1 MRVIAY
7 ILAVVF
13 SLCFIGGM
21 FWGCLESVAFDRDY
35 YMGEYARMDREAAT
49 GMSREELGQ
58 ATQALFAY
66 VRGERDDLDVTAL
79 AGGERRDVFGQ
90 REKAHMEDVQR
101 LYRVGSTVRY
111 VLWALGAVCLIMLA
125 FACRR
130 RMPRVLSTSY
140 LTALVGAGAVSG
152 LLAAAIAMDFG
163 RFWDGFHRLL
173 FTNDLWMLD
182 PSRDALIRMFPP
194 DFFLK
199 MAETVLLR
207 FGVIIT
213 VFGIAAVAVL
223 IATRRRKEA
232 F

>member
-13 SLCFIGGM
+13 SLCFIGGL

-35 YMGEYARMDREAAT
+35 YMGEYARLDREAAT
-49 GMSREELGQ
+49 GMTREGFGQ

-66 VRGERDDLDVTAL
+66 VRGERDDLDVTAQ
-79 AGGERRDVFGQ
+79 AGGVHRDVFSQ
-90 REKAHMEDVQR
+90 REKAHMEDVRR
-101 LYRVGSTVRY
+101 LYRLGSTVRY

-125 FACRR
+125 FVCRR

-182 PSRDALIRMFPP
+182 PSRDALVRMFPP

-213 VFGIAAVAVL
+213 VYGIAAVAVL